1 MTDLLQV
8 LQGKGF
14 SLRDHLDGYVGRV
27 GAGVPDGRLMATTT
41 LEARPQSARA
51 ARHFVEGLLRE
62 WHREHVADLVTLLTS
77 EIVTNAVMHARSV
90 LDLKVDCLHDCVR
103 VCVHDRGEG
112 VPVRRH
118 VSIEAASG
126 RGLALVDTLASRW
139 GVDPEPPGKTVWFEV
154 SA

>member
-1 MTDLLQV
+1 
-8 LQGKGF
+8 
-14 SLRDHLDGYVGRV
+14 
-27 GAGVPDGRLMATTT
+27 MATTT

-62 WHREHVADLVTLLTS
+62 WQREHVADLVTLLTS
-77 EIVTNAVMHARSV
+77 EIVTNAVMHARSE
-90 LDLKVDCLHDCVR
+90 LDLKVDCLRDCVR

-118 VSIEAASG
+118 VSIEATSG

-154 SA
+154 PA